1 MKYSD
6 DTVRTAVAD
15 QEERLFASWSSGRP
29 QGWKCD
35 DRTRNIVCVGLWL
48 REELFR
54 VALSDSDRKAQEAQF
69 NRRSRSEMDVFAIA
83 ADILNETVEDK
94 IDRNRI
100 PTRRWG

>member
-1 MKYSD
+1 
-6 DTVRTAVAD
+6 
-15 QEERLFASWSSGRP
+15 
-29 QGWKCD
+29 
-35 DRTRNIVCVGLWL
+35 
-48 REELFR
+48 